1 MGGGSEEGR
10 VRGSAGR
17 GARTD
22 DARREVGASSPDAPS
37 MRRFSAATVSLGLH
51 RGRRVRPVT
60 SERFPR
66 LKPRECGCSCESS
79 SSGRSRTLTTMS
91 SAVMASRDVTARAVG
106 WRRASAVSCRRKVRD
121 GSEFRHHEA
130 RRRSSRE
137 KGGLG
142 RDESRGTSA
151 TARLARRWFVFRQPA
166 VVVSIQ
172 PPVRLVVASGVR
184 AFPRRVRRR
193 LSTRASVLTS
203 LRRGATTRPTSMG
216 DVVAADGARGG
227 GEGAGSAIPRATARG
242 WCRSTCERCRSR
254 LEVRVPLALQL
265 ADRGATVRCGA
276 CDALLQVS
284 VPRPSG
290 TLADFPNQDADADT
304 HAVAAAAAA
313 AAVCQ
318 RQPFFPSGP
327 EDHQRH
333 LQLARYHMDMAQQ
346 HSHAG
351 RSNPAPVSR
360 IGSHSNGVLPH
371 PELLAPPTQ
380 DHINRL
386 LRKAARDFWFDTSTA
401 KPAKRPR
408 KPREPSPYNV
418 FIREE
423 IPRLKARDP
432 ELSHK
437 EAFKAAARNW
447 ADSPLNTRSAAYDPA
462 SAGGFGGGGSRG
474 GGGEADGDRA
484 KREEIIRKLHPHIL
498 QSREEDTGGEA
509 TTMTTTTTTTA
520 AAAAERRSERR
531 SAGGRGERTRVENS
545 GLGADAREC
554 ESSLEENSTMSK
566 AIDEDADERGGGV
579 ARNRRADL
587 HRRGQQKPA
596 GDKSTEV
603 TASWRRRNRTFTLAL
618 SHTPSTNDPE

>member
-1 MGGGSEEGR
+1 MRVFLIGEESHVDDDVIGGHG
-10 VRGSAGR
+10 VAGR
-17 GARTD
+17 DGARGWVET
-22 DARREVGASSPDAPS
+22 RVG
-37 MRRFSAATVSLGLH
+37 GL
-51 RGRRVRPVT
+51 VPA
-60 SERFPR
+60 E
-66 LKPRECGCSCESS
+66 
-79 SSGRSRTLTTMS
+79 
-91 SAVMASRDVTARAVG
+91 
-106 WRRASAVSCRRKVRD
+106 VRD

-137 KGGLG
+137 KRGSLG
-142 RDESRGTSA
+142 RDEVAGRPRPLVSRAAGSSSA
-151 TARLARRWFVFRQPA
+151 EPA

-193 LSTRASVLTS
+193 LDSCVRPHVFAS
-203 LRRGATTRPTSMG
+203 RGDDEAHTSMG

-227 GEGAGSAIPRATARG
+227 GEGAGSGNPSSDGSRVVHVD
-242 WCRSTCERCRSR
+242 CERCRSR

-462 SAGGFGGGGSRG
+462 SAGGFA
-474 GGGEADGDRA
+474 EAEAGRRRRRRTRDRA

-520 AAAAERRSERR
+520 AAAAEKAEREEEAR
-531 SAGGRGERTRVENS
+531 VDEEKGTRVENS

-554 ESSLEENSTMSK
+554 ESSLEENSNDENPK
-566 AIDEDADERGGGV
+566 AIDEDADEDAAAAVAKGSPRGSSPP
-579 ARNRRADL
+579 RATERS
-587 HRRGQQKPA
+587 HA
-596 GDKSTEV
+596 SDKSTEV
-603 TASWRRRNRTFTLAL
+603 AASLA
-618 SHTPSTNDPE
+618 